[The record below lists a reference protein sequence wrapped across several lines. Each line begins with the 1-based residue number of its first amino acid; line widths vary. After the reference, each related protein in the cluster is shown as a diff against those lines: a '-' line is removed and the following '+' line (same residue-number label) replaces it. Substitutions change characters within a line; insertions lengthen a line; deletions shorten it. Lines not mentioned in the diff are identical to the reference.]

1 MSWATRFSAILFNG
15 NIKELDTL
23 PTTIKPYAVK
33 SLILISKYLGNYPQF
48 KAKLSN
54 YGIKISKP
62 DSMTAFLRIL
72 GASDSDI
79 IGYYKQLQTILKP
92 HQALFSKFLLYSG
105 QRTSEAINSW
115 NLIIKLNAEGKLNN
129 LYNEELG
136 CTMQFKYGKMFLR
149 GKKNSFITF
158 ITPEFLQ
165 QIANSQELP

>member
-1 MSWATRFSAILFNG
+1 
-15 NIKELDTL
+15 
-23 PTTIKPYAVK
+23 
-33 SLILISKYLGNYPQF
+33 
-48 KAKLSN
+48 
-54 YGIKISKP
+54 
-62 DSMTAFLRIL
+62 MTAFLRIL